1 MFSISRRYLASSPS
15 SRKDRQKT
23 PQPRTSLISP
33 LCNLYEAHFNTFLGN
48 DNRSVERLHP
58 AHGVQVDEIP
68 DGELAGLHQVVRHR

>member
-1 MFSISRRYLASSPS
+1 MTPNAQIYLVKLRCYGQIIRLSDNA
-15 SRKDRQKT
+15 
-23 PQPRTSLISP
+23 LV
-33 LCNLYEAHFNTFLGN
+33 FLGN